1 VTRLKCAAGLA
12 EMECRK
18 YKNAAR
24 YFLQASFDHCVCPDL
39 VSPYTVAI
47 YGGLCAL
54 GTFERQELHSK
65 VLSSSSF
72 KQFLE
77 LEPLLRDAI
86 IYFHQSK
93 YASCLTLLNE
103 LHDTFM
109 LDMYLANHVS
119 MLYTQIRNKAL
130 IQYFSPYSSVD
141 LHKMAEAFNTDVNSL
156 ENELIALILDGLI
169 SARIDSHAKI
179 MYARQIDQ
187 RGAVFK
193 KAIEIGDAYVLRTKV
208 TSFDTSYGRITSI
221 KLGCIDEG
229 SVTQQQHICNAC
241 V

>member
-1 VTRLKCAAGLA
+1 
-12 EMECRK
+12 
-18 YKNAAR
+18 
-24 YFLQASFDHCVCPDL
+24 
-39 VSPYTVAI
+39 
-47 YGGLCAL
+47 
-54 GTFERQELHSK
+54 
-65 VLSSSSF
+65 
-72 KQFLE
+72 
-77 LEPLLRDAI
+77 
-86 IYFHQSK
+86 
-93 YASCLTLLNE
+93 
-103 LHDTFM
+103 
-109 LDMYLANHVS
+109 
-119 MLYTQIRNKAL
+119 
-130 IQYFSPYSSVD
+130 
-141 LHKMAEAFNTDVNSL
+141 MAEAFNTDVNSL